1 MRKGTVF
8 SFIRKLAAC
17 ESLWLILLKILISNR
32 VYGRQVTALIK
43 NENIDWGARRFRW
56 WGTGSIS
63 QERLEEAIQLPK
75 GTLTNAFVENIVG
88 RRVGSRPVIRHC
100 KACIAIGY
108 HSSVFFVE
116 KITHCP
122 WHAKKIIECRNCYFE
137 LALLDNCAGRT
148 SDFLFQY
155 HCPHIK
161 PMIERLPVCD
171 LSLPIFEV
179 IERWHDF
186 LFGWLKA
193 AELWCGNDVCRWI
206 ALPGYY
212 TSRSTDYILKFLEP
226 KIDVPTGFDV
236 VTDYPICRLNIPHA
250 ATNWCRNEDSLLEG
264 WQCILQE
271 KNRCMAQRCC
281 SKSDQIACIKSV
293 RRYIRR
299 RFVVKHRRCYKS
311 FASLKMN
318 HRMRLKYEHSCCV
331 SVAYA
336 CWLVSIHDLYTIDA
350 VLKNET
356 HAYRIPRSE
365 PIFPRPIALLAKD
378 LNLLLAHFYEI
389 WAGLVVSEQS
399 NVTVIVLDSMRLHPW
414 VSENIA
420 SIDNVVTE
428 DECYGSSDYGIYYPA
443 LTYLSEMTEAR
454 CKCSCLETDYVSA
467 DVLADRGEYFVAGQ
481 GWLCALI
488 DHRARKGSSKYVR
501 I

>member
-1 MRKGTVF
+1 
-8 SFIRKLAAC
+8 
-17 ESLWLILLKILISNR
+17 
-32 VYGRQVTALIK
+32 
-43 NENIDWGARRFRW
+43 
-56 WGTGSIS
+56 
-63 QERLEEAIQLPK
+63 
-75 GTLTNAFVENIVG
+75 
-88 RRVGSRPVIRHC
+88 
-100 KACIAIGY
+100 
-108 HSSVFFVE
+108 
-116 KITHCP
+116 
-122 WHAKKIIECRNCYFE
+122 
-137 LALLDNCAGRT
+137 
-148 SDFLFQY
+148 
-155 HCPHIK
+155 
-161 PMIERLPVCD
+161 
-171 LSLPIFEV
+171 
-179 IERWHDF
+179 
-186 LFGWLKA
+186 
-193 AELWCGNDVCRWI
+193 
-206 ALPGYY
+206 
-212 TSRSTDYILKFLEP
+212 
-226 KIDVPTGFDV
+226 
-236 VTDYPICRLNIPHA
+236 
-250 ATNWCRNEDSLLEG
+250 
-264 WQCILQE
+264 
-271 KNRCMAQRCC
+271 
-281 SKSDQIACIKSV
+281 
-293 RRYIRR
+293 
-299 RFVVKHRRCYKS
+299 
-311 FASLKMN
+311 MN

-420 SIDNVVTE
+420 SIDNVVAE
-428 DECYGSSDYGIYYPA
+428 DECYGSGDYGIYYPA